1 MPGNCVQ
8 EIFLGVDLTFCVL
21 VFLQLFYDIDRLSE
35 LEHEPCK
42 VICESAWN
50 GAQIS
55 GAFAVTLKD
64 RIDECPSRCSW
75 SMEDPLRDELVFTV
89 SELLDIHVQLLA
101 QDCDV
106 G

>member
-35 LEHEPCK
+35 LEHESCK
-42 VICESAWN
+42 VICEFAWN
-50 GAQIS
+50 GAQVS

-64 RIDECPSRCSW
+64 CVDERPSRCSG
-75 SMEDPLRDELVFTV
+75 SMEDPLRDELVFAV
-89 SELLDIHVQLLA
+89 SELLYIHVQLLA